1 MSIPANDTR
10 EAIARARDVGL
21 QITDYIKFADAKA
34 GLILTLV
41 GALGAVAGY
50 TAPSTFGVAKQ
61 AGDAAALVFLGA
73 QGTTAVSVALVLY
86 FTFEAVYPRSDPAHA
101 PLVSFPD
108 IAAIKKPEDYAGMFA
123 RATLDEV
130 LRDCALHNATL
141 ARVAMAKFMGLSRAM
156 WWARIAIF
164 SSYLAAVTYG
174 IAEVVKPAEP
184 SPHGSSASGR

>member
-10 EAIARARDVGL
+10 EAIARARHVGL

-50 TAPSTFGVAKQ
+50 TAPSTFAVAKQ
-61 AGDAAALVFLGA
+61 AGDVAALVFLGA

-86 FTFEAVYPRSDPAHA
+86 FTFEAVYPRSNPAHA

-108 IAAIKKPEDYAGMFA
+108 IAVLKPEDYAEMFA

-130 LRDCALHNATL
+130 LRDCAFHNSTL
-141 ARVAMAKFMGLSRAM
+141 ARVAVAKFNGLSRAM
-156 WWARIAIF
+156 WWARLAIF
-164 SSYLAAVTYG
+164 SSYAAAVTYG

-184 SPHGSSASGR
+184 PPYGSSGSVR